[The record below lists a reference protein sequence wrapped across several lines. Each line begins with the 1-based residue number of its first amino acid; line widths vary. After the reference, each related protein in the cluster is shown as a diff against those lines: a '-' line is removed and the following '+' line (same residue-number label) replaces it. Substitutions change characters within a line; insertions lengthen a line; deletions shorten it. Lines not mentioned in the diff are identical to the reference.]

1 MLADVR
7 VAYVIQC
14 RTNGLFL
21 TEELGFAR
29 SFRDAGR
36 LHDPQ
41 EAVDTALDNLDPDD
55 YEIHQFLV
63 FDSGA
68 LVG

>member
-1 MLADVR
+1 MKAEVR

-21 TEELGFAR
+21 TEELEFSR
-29 SFRDAGR
+29 SFRGAGR

-41 EAVDTALDNLDPDD
+41 EAVDTALDNLDADD
-55 YEIHQFLV
+55 FEIHQIFEL
-63 FDSGA
+63 SGRA
-68 LVG
+68 A

>member
-1 MLADVR
+1 MKAEVR

-21 TEELGFAR
+21 TEELEFSR
-29 SFRDAGR
+29 SFKGAGR

-41 EAVDTALDNLDPDD
+41 EAVDTALDNLDADD
-55 YEIHQFLV
+55 FEIHQFLEFV
-63 FDSGA
+63 GTGA
-68 LVG
+68 